1 MLQKKLDICKEING
15 FLIWL
20 GLVRKKMPVLL
31 GALAFLFDAVFFI
44 RNSRNRAT
52 HFFWLRIVA

>member
-31 GALAFLFDAVFFI
+31 GALAFLFDG
-44 RNSRNRAT
+44 NYS
-52 HFFWLRIVA
+52 L